1 MHTHECV
8 TINPEVTTGC
18 REGVSHA
25 INNGMNVSNVSPYNP
40 NICLTPSEL
49 SLPYFQD
56 STKINA
62 VFHLKQLDEYF
73 TLRGVGKQMQLAVA
87 LRSITDA
94 SAKSWV
100 SAIAHTLQTYDQF
113 KVAFVRA
120 FWSPVAQ
127 SNVRKSIYQDKY
139 NKQDGLSLS
148 AHFLQYAV
156 VASYLQ
162 PKMMDS
168 ELINALMSHFSLN
181 IQRSYATAQVNSI
194 QDAIDF
200 LQRLEVI
207 EGNNESYRKSNP
219 VPDSQQ
225 HSASKFRRRQM

>member
-1 MHTHECV
+1 
-8 TINPEVTTGC
+8 
-18 REGVSHA
+18 
-25 INNGMNVSNVSPYNP
+25 
-40 NICLTPSEL
+40 
-49 SLPYFQD
+49 
-56 STKINA
+56 
-62 VFHLKQLDEYF
+62 LKQLDEYF

-100 SAIAHTLQTYDQF
+100 SAIAHNLQFYDQF
-113 KVAFVRA
+113 KVTFVRA
-120 FWSPVAQ
+120 FWSPVVQ

-148 AHFLQYAV
+148 AHFLKYSV

-181 IQRSYATAQVNSI
+181 IQRSLNKKELPQQLKESFIVFIYVNMTKLSV
-194 QDAIDF
+194 
-200 LQRLEVI
+200 VI
-207 EGNNESYRKSNP
+207 IKAYQY
-219 VPDSQQ
+219 SQL
-225 HSASKFRRRQM
+225 HSKLYLILFY